1 MNCLSENPA
10 LNALPLF
17 LPLYCPFFCEKKC
30 PFFAPFFFTFA
41 PFTSLAAMPWSIE
54 TSDVVIVHEA
64 ISYPSRLQ
72 ICRSGTRSL
81 PPTVSTFLLV
91 YQEMS
96 TEV

>member
-1 MNCLSENPA
+1 MRL
-10 LNALPLF
+10 LTR
-17 LPLYCPFFCEKKC
+17 CPFFFAPFFVKKMPLFC